1 MRSHSIRLWRF
12 ESTIK
17 KTISI
22 LMDISQKTSDF
33 LLLLACFM
41 KYILLTLLIVLIY
54 FESSA
59 QSEKVKVFLNCRC
72 DDDFIKQNTLVFDY
86 VRDRTLSDIEVF
98 VFEIINAGGGR
109 NYSFEYKGKNDF
121 ENLENEISI
130 DISSNLTFIE
140 ARDQLLKTYKMG
152 MVYFLQNT
160 PFQDQV
166 EVNFGDEKNKPEQ
179 LSSDQW
185 KNWVFEVSG
194 SLNFENQTSIREEE
208 YNVGME
214 VDRVTEVWRIRSDF
228 GMLRSVKFFSGDEES
243 YNSERKRTFFSG
255 SVVKSLSDHF
265 STGIFGYYLHDTFRN
280 YESYFNFS
288 PALEYNFFPYSEVLT
303 KEVTL
308 AYKIGFNSFE
318 YIQETIYG
326 FLKQEMF
333 NQSLTLNLR
342 YREKWGSIYSYMVAS
357 QFLDQPDQNRL
368 TLNNNINL
376 RIVRGLSLRISGNFQ
391 LIRDQINLPKG
402 EASIEDL
409 LLRQRQISTNF
420 QNRVSLGLSYTF
432 GSIFNNIVNTR
443 L

>member
-1 MRSHSIRLWRF
+1 M
-12 ESTIK
+12 K
-17 KTISI
+17 K
-22 LMDISQKTSDF
+22 F
-33 LLLLACFM
+33 LLKTF
-41 KYILLTLLIVLIY
+41 LIFISFKCL
-54 FESSA
+54 A
-59 QSEKVKVFLNCRC
+59 QSEKVKVFFSCRC

-98 VFEIINAGGGR
+98 VFEISNAGGGR
-109 NYSFEYKGKNDF
+109 KYSFEYKGKNAF
-121 ENLENEISI
+121 QNMGNEISTNI
-130 DISSNLTFIE
+130 PSNLTFVE
-140 ARDQLLKTYKMG
+140 AREKLLNTYKLG

-160 PFQDQV
+160 SFQNQL
-166 EVNFGDEKNKPEQ
+166 EVTFYDDKNKPEE
-179 LSSDQW
+179 LSLDQW

-194 SLNFENQTSIREEE
+194 SFNLENEKSIREEE
-208 YNVGME
+208 YNLGLE
-214 VDRVTEVWRIRSDF
+214 VDRVTEIWRIRSDF

-255 SVVKSLSDHF
+255 SIVKSLSNHF
-265 STGIFGYYLHDTFRN
+265 STGVFGYYLNDTFRN
-280 YESYFNFS
+280 YRSFFNFS
-288 PALEYNFFPYSEVLT
+288 PALEYNLFPYSEVLT
-303 KEVTL
+303 REITL
-308 AYKIGFNSFE
+308 AYKIGYNFYEYFE
-318 YIQETIYG
+318 KTIYG
-326 FLKQEMF
+326 FLNQEMF

-342 YREKWGSIYSYMVAS
+342 YREKWGSIYSYLVAS

-391 LIRDQINLPKG
+391 LIRDQINLPQG

-420 QNRVSLGLSYTF
+420 QNRISLGLSYTF

>member
-1 MRSHSIRLWRF
+1 MKH
-12 ESTIK
+12 
-17 KTISI
+17 I
-22 LMDISQKTSDF
+22 L
-33 LLLLACFM
+33 L
-41 KYILLTLLIVLIY
+41 YILIVFCY
-54 FESSA
+54 FKTSA
-59 QSEKVKVFLNCRC
+59 QSEKVKVFLSCRC

-98 VFEIINAGGGR
+98 VFEITNASGGR

-121 ENLENEISI
+121 QNLENQISI
-130 DISSNLTFIE
+130 DLAKNLTFVE
-140 ARDQLLKTYKMG
+140 ARDQLLKTYKLG

-160 PFQDQV
+160 SFQDQV
-166 EVNFGDEKNKPEQ
+166 EVNFGNKKVNPEE
-179 LSSDQW
+179 LSLDRW

-194 SLNFENQTSIREEE
+194 SLNLENQKSIREEE
-208 YNVGME
+208 YRLGME
-214 VDRVTEVWRIRSDF
+214 VDRVSELWRIRSDF
-228 GMLRSVKFFSGDEES
+228 QILRSINFFSGDDES
-243 YNSERKRTFFSG
+243 YNSERQRTFFSG
-255 SVVKSLSDHF
+255 SIVKSLSNHF
-265 STGIFGYYLHDTFRN
+265 STGVFGNYLDDTFSN

-308 AYKIGFNSFE
+308 AYKIGFNSFK
-318 YIQETIYG
+318 YIEETIYG
-326 FLKQEMF
+326 FMKQEIF

-342 YREKWGSIYSYMVAS
+342 YREKWGSIYSYLVAS
-357 QFLDQPDQNRL
+357 QFLDEPDQNRL

-376 RIVRGLSLRISGNFQ
+376 RLIRGLSLRISGNFQ

-409 LLRQRQISTNF
+409 LLRQRQISTNY

-432 GSIFNNIVNTR
+432 GSIFNNVVNTR

>member
-1 MRSHSIRLWRF
+1 MKH
-12 ESTIK
+12 
-17 KTISI
+17 I
-22 LMDISQKTSDF
+22 LLCILIVFCYIKTS
-33 LLLLACFM
+33 
-41 KYILLTLLIVLIY
+41 
-54 FESSA
+54 A
-59 QSEKVKVFLNCRC
+59 QTEKVKVFLSCRC

-98 VFEIINAGGGR
+98 VFEITNASGGR

-121 ENLENEISI
+121 QNLENQISI
-130 DISSNLTFIE
+130 DLAKNLTFVE
-140 ARDQLLKTYKMG
+140 ARDQLLKTYKLG

-160 PFQDQV
+160 SFQDQV
-166 EVNFGDEKNKPEQ
+166 EVNFGNKKVNPEE
-179 LSSDQW
+179 LSLDQW

-194 SLNFENQTSIREEE
+194 SLNLENQKSIREEE
-208 YNVGME
+208 YRLGME
-214 VDRVTEVWRIRSDF
+214 VDRVSELWRIRSDF
-228 GMLRSVKFFSGDEES
+228 QILRSIKFFSGDDES
-243 YNSERKRTFFSG
+243 YNSERQRTFFSG
-255 SVVKSLSDHF
+255 SIVKSLSNHF
-265 STGIFGYYLHDTFRN
+265 STGVFGNYLDDTFRN

-308 AYKIGFNSFE
+308 AYKIGFNSFK
-318 YIQETIYG
+318 YIEETIYG
-326 FLKQEMF
+326 FVKQEMF

-342 YREKWGSIYSYMVAS
+342 YREKWGSIYSYLVAS
-357 QFLDQPDQNRL
+357 QFLDEPDQNRL

-376 RIVRGLSLRISGNFQ
+376 RLIRGLSLRISGNFQ

-409 LLRQRQISTNF
+409 LLRQRQISTNY

-432 GSIFNNIVNTR
+432 GSIFNNVVNTR